1 MRLRRIARGEGRIGC
16 IFWSLMGI
24 LFALVCIKAVPVKI
38 ATLKLEDHMKEL
50 AMSRRART
58 AGKDFFERE
67 IFNKARELKLDI
79 PRKQIHAK
87 KYPERVVMDVEFTVP
102 LDLLLFTYDWTIE
115 IHVDRDV
122 FWI

>member
-1 MRLRRIARGEGRIGC
+1 MRPRGIARGEGRIGC
-16 IFWSLMGI
+16 LFWSLLGLI
-24 LFALVCIKAVPVKI
+24 FVLVAIKAVPVKI
-38 ATLKLEDHMKEL
+38 ASMKLEDYMTEL
-50 AMSRRART
+50 AMSQRARV
-58 AGKDFFERE
+58 AGHDFFERE
-67 IFNKARELKLDI
+67 IFNKARDLELDI

-102 LDLLLFTYDWTIE
+102 IDLLAFTYDWNIA